1 MEGSGDGRL
10 TVPWISRIAKP
21 VGVSSKGGSGF
32 EGGTMGALGIKWRGM
47 VGIAWDWV
55 CGIACKRRMQERVHA
70 EKKAGTSV
78 VRLALQILLED
89 HFLF

>member
-1 MEGSGDGRL
+1 
-10 TVPWISRIAKP
+10 
-21 VGVSSKGGSGF
+21 
-32 EGGTMGALGIKWRGM
+32 MGALGVKWRGT

-55 CGIACKRRMQERVHA
+55 RRIVCKRRMHERVHA

-89 HFLF
+89 HFLL